1 MIYVYNC
8 KEEDHTQEPNNFYI
22 GRSRKGNPLANPFG
36 VAGKRPS
43 FAKMTFPTRDEA
55 IDAYKLYFES
65 AYGKDPA
72 LTVAFDEIYE
82 GFVPFSNG
90 SWIYGDTAY
99 DSGTK
104 KYISISGNRQMIT
117 AKFQK
122 EMAEYVQEFIR
133 INNLIL
139 ESDHYK

>member
-22 GRSRKGNPLANPFG
+22 GRSRNGNPLGNPFG

-43 FAKMTFPTRDEA
+43 LAKMTFPTRDEA
-55 IDAYKLYFES
+55 TDAYKLYFES

-82 GFVPFSNG
+82 
-90 SWIYGDTAY
+90 
-99 DSGTK
+99 
-104 KYISISGNRQMIT
+104 
-117 AKFQK
+117 
-122 EMAEYVQEFIR
+122 
-133 INNLIL
+133 
-139 ESDHYK
+139 HYKKGEDVYLQCFCKPLRCHGDILAEELQKKLVKEKMEELKKKKLEKNNKADKE